1 MTPTMARLRAR
12 IIANCKRTFGM
23 DHVRVD
29 AEDAAR
35 LRASGRSDSDIA
47 HALRNAANGGHASV
61 VVRQFTQD
69 DNVVVQDQ
77 RIKHK
82 CPGPV
87 LGVFAGD
94 DGVRKGDVIG
104 AFLHELT
111 LDRDER
117 YVPKKKGEIDD
128 SRFHGAI
135 MYNVH
140 LTPRDRALGH
150 FPLMANGG
158 KFVSVLG
165 FVNSYKGLG
174 ERNAV
179 KVSVLINNMPAKVLV
194 ARVDI
199 PAGAQILI

>member
-1 MTPTMARLRAR
+1 MTPTMACLRAR
-12 IIANCKRTFGM
+12 IIGDCKRTPGM
-23 DHVRVD
+23 DHVRID
-29 AEDAAR
+29 AQDAAR
-35 LRASGRSDSDIA
+35 LRVAGRSDVDIA
-47 HALRNAANGGHASV
+47 HALRNAANGGLARV
-61 VVRQFTQD
+61 VVRQFTKE

-77 RIKHK
+77 RIEHK

-87 LGVFAGD
+87 LGVFAGE
-94 DGVRKGDVIG
+94 DGVRQGKVLG

-111 LDRDER
+111 LDTDQR

-128 SRFHGAI
+128 SRFHAAI

-150 FPLMANGG
+150 LPLMANGG

-165 FVNSYKGLG
+165 FVNSHRGLG
-174 ERNAV
+174 QRNAV
-179 KVSVLINNMPAKVLV
+179 KVWVLINNMPVIVLV

-199 PAGAQILI
+199 PAGAQILM